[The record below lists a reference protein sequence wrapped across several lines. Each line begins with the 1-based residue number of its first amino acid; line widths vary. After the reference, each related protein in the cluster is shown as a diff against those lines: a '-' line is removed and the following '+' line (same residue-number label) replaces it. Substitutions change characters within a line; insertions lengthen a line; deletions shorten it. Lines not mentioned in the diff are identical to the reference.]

1 MTGLGWERELEEG
14 RAGAEEEEEEE
25 DGMMMK
31 CCEGEGEGLEES
43 RAAAKGGRT
52 TLGENGISRKKGKED
67 VDEIVR
73 RVVKDSEDFVNRF
86 QWKGDSL
93 AWFLRAMGS
102 TGVMSTDS
110 LNYDKE
116 NKLIK

>member
-1 MTGLGWERELEEG
+1 MKGLGWERERELEEG
-14 RAGAEEEEEEE
+14 RAGAEEE

-43 RAAAKGGRT
+43 RAAMGGRT
-52 TLGENGISRKKGKED
+52 LGGNGISRKKGKED
-67 VDEIVR
+67 MDEIVR
-73 RVVKDSEDFVNRF
+73 RVVKDSEVFVNKF

-93 AWFLRAMGS
+93 AWFLSAMGS
-102 TGVMSTDS
+102 TGLMSTDS